1 MAALRDPGPGGVI
14 TSSSGVRVAISQP
27 TYDVHVSYCSK
38 GRALEQCSR
47 IWAHVG
53 HSGWLHTMDVELTP
67 SKDDPDQWEGVY
79 NIPAGQLTSPTH
91 VEAQL
96 VFKGVHDGAEQWDNN
111 AGRNWQ
117 VVVELAH
124 REGLV
129 LAAQQG
135 YALRALVS
143 SLLLRL
149 DALLS
154 AGLLTPEQYAV
165 LRNKAW
171 AQDFGL
177 IRAYDSVRSVPDDHA
192 VASLLLSRFNF
203 LQRPGLHVVHI
214 ASEMVPIAKVG
225 GLGDV
230 VAGLAKAHQQSGI
243 LCEVVLPKYD
253 VCNYSASSDLRMLR
267 VMDVEFAGRTVRTRV
282 WSAVAEGLPVYLLEP
297 ENGFFWRKTF
307 YGAHDDLERFM
318 FFSRAALEWLTVS
331 GKQPDII
338 HLHDW
343 QSAAVAPLLAE
354 EYRARGLSRPR
365 CVFTIHNI
373 AFQGWMSPN
382 LLSKVG
388 LDPHRMAQPHH
399 MLDDSRPGFTPG
411 QHDCSLLRG
420 AVVFSDRTT
429 TVSPTYAR
437 EVFTPEYGM
446 GAQAMLWQHSHKF
459 SGVLNGIDH
468 EYWCPETDMHLP
480 AHFSA
485 ASPADKE
492 TCKSRLLGELGL
504 PYTPPP
510 WLTRQGN
517 GGDGGSSNHHHHN
530 GQQQQQQ
537 HAEGN
542 GDGGGRQ
549 HGRPLL
555 AVVSRLTVQKGLP
568 LILHGIRTAI
578 ARGAQ
583 VVVLGTASE
592 PAVQRQWEDM
602 ARDYGR
608 GGDARLVL
616 RYDEGLAH
624 RIYAGAD
631 MILIPSFFEPCGLT
645 QLIALRYGTIPIV
658 NHTGGLA
665 DTVRDVAD
673 GNVQEHERNGFV
685 FSGRG
690 EDHVEAAVHRAMD
703 AYEKGHD
710 WWRQELVPRA
720 MRQDWSW
727 SRSAQS
733 YLDLYRSCLH

>member
-1 MAALRDPGPGGVI
+1 MAVD
-14 TSSSGVRVAISQP
+14 QP
-27 TYDVHVSYCSK
+27 AYKVQIAYCST
-38 GRALEQCSR
+38 GRPLESCDL
-47 IWAHVG
+47 IYAHAG
-53 HSGWLHTMDVELTP
+53 HSGWLDKQDVQLTR
-67 SKDDPDQWEGVY
+67 SEADPTRWEGVY
-79 NIPAGQLTSPTH
+79 FLPASQLANPSH
-91 VEAQL
+91 AEVQL
-96 VFKGVHDGAEQWDNN
+96 VFKGVRHGWGEAWDNN
-111 AGRNWQ
+111 SGKNWNL
-117 VVVELAH
+117 VVELAH
-124 REGLV
+124 KEGLV
-129 LAAQQG
+129 LPALKG
-135 YALRALVS
+135 GALRTLVS
-143 SLLLRL
+143 SLLVRL

-154 AGLLTPEQYAV
+154 ASLLTAEQFAV

-177 IRAYDSVRSVPDDHA
+177 IRAYDSVRSVADDHA

-203 LQRPGLHVVHI
+203 LRRPGLHVVHI
-214 ASEMVPIAKVG
+214 ASEMVPVAKVG

-230 VAGLAKAHQQSGI
+230 VTGLAKAHQQSGI

-253 VCNYSASSDLRMLR
+253 ICNYAALTDLRVLR
-267 VMDVEFAGRTVRTRV
+267 VINVEYGGASVPTRV
-282 WSAVAEGLPVYLLEP
+282 WSGVSEGLPVYLLEP
-297 ENGFFWRKTF
+297 ENGFFWRKQF
-307 YGAHDDLERFM
+307 YGANDDLERFM
-318 FFSRAALEWLTVS
+318 FFSRAALEWLAVS

-373 AFQGWMSPN
+373 AFQGWLSPDFLAN
-382 LLSKVG
+382 VG
-388 LDPHRMAQPHH
+388 LDPQRMAQPWH

-437 EVFTPEYGM
+437 E
-446 GAQAMLWQHSHKF
+446 AILSQHRHKF

-468 EYWCPETDMHLP
+468 ESWCPEHDAFLP
-480 AHFSA
+480 ARFSA
-485 ASPADKE
+485 AAPAAKE
-492 TCKSRLLGELGL
+492 VCKRLLLEELAL
-504 PYTPPP
+504 PYAAPS
-510 WLTRQGN
+510 WVLAEAAAVQAAALN
-517 GGDGGSSNHHHHN
+517 GSAAAAAAAGA
-530 GQQQQQQ
+530 
-537 HAEGN
+537 AEAPA
-542 GDGGGRQ
+542 Q
-549 HGRPLL
+549 PGRPLL

-568 LILHGIRTAI
+568 LILHGIKTAI

-592 PAVQRQWEDM
+592 PEVQRQWEDM
-602 ARDYGR
+602 AREYGR

-645 QLIALRYGTIPIV
+645 QLISLRYGTVPIV

-665 DTVRDVAD
+665 DTIRDVAD
-673 GNVQEHERNGFV
+673 QGVPDRDRNGFV

-690 EDHVEAAVHRAMD
+690 EAAVEAAVHRAMD
-703 AYEKGHD
+703 AFLKGNE
-710 WWRQELVPRA
+710 WWRSDLVPRA
-720 MRQDWSW
+720 MQQDWSW

-733 YLDLYRSCLH
+733 YLDLYRGCL